1 MPANLTPEYKRAE
14 ERYRQAKAPDERL
27 EALEEMLR
35 VVPKHKGTDGL
46 QADLK
51 ARIAKLKKQPAT
63 KAGKSTFS
71 HLVPREGAGQVAL
84 VGPPNAGKSALVAA
98 LTHAMP
104 EVADYPFTTRDSV
117 PGMMR
122 FEDVSI
128 QLVDLPPVSAQH
140 LEPWVLDL
148 VRLADLCWIVVDGRW
163 PLEGLDDTLGILAAR
178 RIGLRPA
185 GAPLAVRDLERVV
198 RPALLVVTGLDRPEV
213 ADSLDTVDGLLEH
226 RWPLCA
232 VSTVSREGL
241 DHLPKRTFAAL
252 DLIRVYTK
260 PPGKPVAPGST
271 PFALPRGSTIE
282 DLAVRIHK
290 DLAGKMKFARAW
302 GADVFDGQTV
312 HRDHVLS
319 DRDVVEIHE

>member
-14 ERYRQAKAPDERL
+14 ERYRQAKTPDERL

-51 ARIAKLKKQPAT
+51 ARIAKLKKQPPV
-63 KAGKSTFS
+63 KAGKSAFS
-71 HLVPREGAGQVAL
+71 HVIPREGAGQVAL
-84 VGPPNAGKSALVAA
+84 VGPPNTGKSALVAA
-98 LTHAMP
+98 LTHARP
-104 EVADYPFTTRDSV
+104 EVADYPFTTREAV

-122 FEDVSI
+122 YEDVGI
-128 QLVDLPPVSAQH
+128 QLLDLPPVSTQH

-148 VRLADLCWIVVDGRW
+148 IRLADLCWIVVDGRW
-163 PLEGLDDTLGILAAR
+163 PLEGQDETLGILADR
-178 RIGLRPA
+178 HIGLRPA

-198 RPALLVVTGLDRPEV
+198 RPALLVVTGIDRPEV
-213 ADSLDTVDGLLEH
+213 AGSLDAVDDLLEH
-226 RWPLCA
+226 RWPICA
-232 VSTVSREGL
+232 VSATSRAGL
-241 DHLPKRTFAAL
+241 DLLPRRTFDAL

-271 PFALPRGSTIE
+271 PFALPRGATVA

-290 DLAGKMKFARAW
+290 DLGERMTFARAW
-302 GADVFDGQTV
+302 GAGVFDGQTV
-312 HRDHVLS
+312 HRDHVLA